1 MLQKLMA
8 LQEPMAEAQRDTPRG
23 PMAPRPRNARRH
35 TRRHARRNDL
45 AQVWGPEVPGDRP
58 PRVLGLFAH
67 LDDEVFCV
75 GGTIARCAAAG
86 ATTAIVSLTRG
97 EAGQIRDATAATR
110 RTLGAVRAAE
120 LARAG
125 DALGVDHVTCLD
137 LGDGRLGKQS
147 LAEVAATA
155 RTVITRFR
163 PDVVVTFGPDGA
175 TGHPDHAMSCLATA
189 EAIGGMADPPR
200 LLHARFPVQEQ
211 LLLDVLVAWLTS
223 HDERFSGTAEFG
235 HALKLIADGCSMLGF
250 AADHLEVE
258 WFPAGSSIIEQ
269 GEFGTELFCILSG
282 SVDVM
287 AEGADGRVQHL
298 ATVGAGCFVGED
310 ELATGLPRKA
320 HVVAREDVTCLV
332 LSPEQP
338 SRSAGRGAGAGGCA
352 PVMPTAPEPAGTG
365 DEHCFAVDVHATLDR
380 KVAALA
386 AHRTQYALGAN
397 LLPRTLLE
405 SLLAT
410 EHFTV
415 ARWGDGPESAHAAP
429 AEESHE
435 LAAL

>member
-1 MLQKLMA
+1 VLQKLTA
-8 LQEPMAEAQRDTPRG
+8 LQELMAGAQRDTPRG
-23 PMAPRPRNARRH
+23 PMAPRPRPGRRSEL
-35 TRRHARRNDL
+35 T
-45 AQVWGPEVPGDRP
+45 QVWGPEVPDDRP

-67 LDDEVFCV
+67 PDDEVFCV

-86 ATTAIVSLTRG
+86 ATTAIVSLTQG

-125 DALGVDHVTCLD
+125 DALGVDHVRCLD
-137 LGDGRLGKQS
+137 LGDGRLGKQP
-147 LAEVAATA
+147 LAEVVATA
-155 RTVITRFR
+155 RTVIARFR

-189 EAIGGMADPPR
+189 EAIRGMADPPR
-200 LLHARFPVQEQ
+200 LLHARFPKQEQ

-223 HDERFSGTAEFG
+223 HDGRFSGTAEFG

-250 AADHLEVE
+250 AADHFDVE

-269 GEFGTELFCILSG
+269 GECGTELFCILSG
-282 SVDVM
+282 SVDILS
-287 AEGADGRVQHL
+287 EGADGGVQHV

-320 HVVAREDVTCLV
+320 HVVAREDATCLV
-332 LSPEQP
+332 LSPERP
-338 SRSAGRGAGAGGCA
+338 SRSAGRGAGVGGRA
-352 PVMPTAPEPAGTG
+352 PVMPTAPEPAGSA

-415 ARWGDGPESAHAAP
+415 ARWDDGPGSAHAAP
-429 AEESHE
+429 AEESCE

>member
-1 MLQKLMA
+1 M
-8 LQEPMAEAQRDTPRG
+8 PS
-23 PMAPRPRNARRH
+23 
-35 TRRHARRNDL
+35 DL
-45 AQVWGPEVPGDRP
+45 AALWGPAGAGNRP

-67 LDDEVFCV
+67 PDDEVFCV

-137 LGDGRLGKQS
+137 LGDGRLGKQP
-147 LAEVAATA
+147 LTEVAATA
-155 RTVITRFR
+155 RAVIASFR

-189 EAIGGMADPPR
+189 EAIRTTADPPR

-223 HDERFSGTAEFG
+223 HDERFTGTAEFG
-235 HALKLIADGCSMLGF
+235 HALKLIADGCSMLGV
-250 AADHLEVE
+250 AADHFDVE

-282 SVDVM
+282 SADIL
-287 AEGADGRVQHL
+287 AEGADGHVHDL
-298 ATVGAGCFVGED
+298 ATVGPGCFVGED
-310 ELATGLPRKA
+310 EIATRCPRKA

-332 LSPEQP
+332 LSPGRADP
-338 SRSAGRGAGAGGCA
+338 SAGRDAGGAG
-352 PVMPTAPEPAGTG
+352 TEPAGT
-365 DEHCFAVDVHATLDR
+365 ERFAVDVHAALDH

-386 AHRTQYALGAN
+386 AHRTQYALGAD

-405 SLLAT
+405 SLFAT

-415 ARWGDGPESAHAAP
+415 AQPAHAAP

-435 LAAL
+435 HAVL

>member
-1 MLQKLMA
+1 V
-8 LQEPMAEAQRDTPRG
+8 LQELNPDAQRETPRG
-23 PMAPRPRNARRH
+23 PMAPRPRRGRRG
-35 TRRHARRNDL
+35 DL

-67 LDDEVFCV
+67 PDDEVFCV

-120 LARAG
+120 LARSG
-125 DALGVDHVTCLD
+125 GALGVDQVTCLD
-137 LGDGRLGKQS
+137 LGDGRLGKRP
-147 LAEVAATA
+147 LAAVAATA
-155 RTVITRFR
+155 RTMIARFR

-189 EAIGGMADPPR
+189 EAVRTMADPPR
-200 LLHARFPVQEQ
+200 LLHARFPKQEQ

-235 HALKLIADGCSMLGF
+235 RALKLIAEGFSVLGF
-250 AADHLEVE
+250 AADHFDVE

-269 GEFGTELFCILSG
+269 GELGTELFCILSG
-282 SVDVM
+282 SVDILS
-287 AEGADGRVQHL
+287 EGADGRAHKL
-298 ATVGAGCFVGED
+298 DTVGAGCFVGED

-320 HVVAREDVTCLV
+320 HVVAREDATCLV
-332 LSPEQP
+332 LSPERP
-338 SRSAGRGAGAGGCA
+338 SSSAGRGPGIGGSVA
-352 PVMPTAPEPAGTG
+352 MMPTVPEPDGTG
-365 DEHCFAVDVHATLDR
+365 GERCFAVDVQATLDR

-415 ARWGDGPESAHAAP
+415 APLRDGPESAHAAP